1 MQEKAG
7 RPKRTGLWARHANQI
22 KLAQTLIRL
31 MSKDNTVSNTG
42 DADGDDDDDCTDI
55 SQAENLLE
63 SYFAMVSFMPRI
75 RSIHALHDSASSAVP
90 VPLLIVF

>member
-7 RPKRTGLWARHANQI
+7 RPKRTGLWARHVNQI

-31 MSKDNTVSNTG
+31 MSKDNAVGDTG
-42 DADGDDDDDCTDI
+42 DADGDEDDDCADI

-63 SYFAMVSFMPRI
+63 SYFAMVKSCP
-75 RSIHALHDSASSAVP
+75 HVSSK
-90 VPLLIVF
+90 PLRCMCTI

>member
-7 RPKRTGLWARHANQI
+7 RPKRTGTWARHVNQI

-31 MSKDNTVSNTG
+31 MSKDNAGTDTG
-42 DADGDDDDDCTDI
+42 NADGEDDDDCADI

-63 SYFAMVSFMPRI
+63 SYFAMVMSCLKLP
-75 RSIHALHDSASSAVP
+75 ASPA
-90 VPLLIVF
+90 

>member
-7 RPKRTGLWARHANQI
+7 RPKRTGTWARHVNQI

-31 MSKDNTVSNTG
+31 MSKDNAGSTTG
-42 DADGDDDDDCTDI
+42 DADGEDDDDCADI

-63 SYFAMVSFMPRI
+63 SYFAMVIPCAISP
-75 RSIHALHDSASSAVP
+75 ASPA
-90 VPLLIVF
+90 